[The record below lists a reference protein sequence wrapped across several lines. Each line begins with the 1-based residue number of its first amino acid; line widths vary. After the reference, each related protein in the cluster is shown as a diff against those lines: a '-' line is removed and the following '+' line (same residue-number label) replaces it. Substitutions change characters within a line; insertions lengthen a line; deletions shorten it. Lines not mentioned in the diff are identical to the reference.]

1 MRGRLGEAWAC
12 LGRLWGG
19 LRGLGGRLLQDM
31 TREMSVTCETT
42 LQALWQFRMVG
53 ALLDLLSSSLPPN
66 SPPCAPHTFLSW
78 MPLGHAWG
86 MPLLQGHEPLP
97 CPHAQCARAC
107 TECRIP
113 HVASRGAR
121 ISSLHALS
129 FALWPPWPCPW
140 PVSIWQPLDPLPH
153 QPWTST
159 GPDTSPGPPPPA
171 LGHRHQPWTTPVP
184 AVVLTP

>member
-19 LRGLGGRLLQDM
+19 LRGPGGRLLQDM
-31 TREMSVTCETT
+31 TRQMSVTCETT
-42 LQALWQFRMVG
+42 LQALGSSEWWV
-53 ALLDLLSSSLPPN
+53 LSWTC
-66 SPPCAPHTFLSW
+66 SPPPCLQTAHPVH
-78 MPLGHAWG
+78 PLPSSPGCLLG
-86 MPLLQGHEPLP
+86 MPGACHSCKGMSP
-97 CPHAQCARAC
+97 CPVLMRTCARDC

-129 FALWPPWPCPW
+129 SSLWPPWPCPW

-153 QPWTST
+153 QPWTSP

-171 LGHRHQPWTTPVP
+171 LDHRHQPWTTPVP

>member
-1 MRGRLGEAWAC
+1 MLQCVNTRGRLGEAWAC

-66 SPPCAPHTFLSW
+66 SPPCPPPSFLSW

-97 CPHAQCARAC
+97 CPHAHMRARLHGMPHPAC
-107 TECRIP
+107 RKPRRTHLFTPCP
-113 HVASRGAR
+113 LLCSVASLAM
-121 ISSLHALS
+121 
-129 FALWPPWPCPW
+129 
-140 PVSIWQPLDPLPH
+140 PLACVNLAA
-153 QPWTST
+153 T
-159 GPDTSPGPPPPA
+159 GPPPPPA
-171 LGHRHQPWTTPVP
+171 LDQPWT
-184 AVVLTP
+184 